1 MESKLNILKIFV
13 SLAIYVNFKSLFL
26 AFLAK
31 IESGRT
37 GVIGFPFSIVELFE
51 VGGVVVGL
59 VLLAGTGGFVVF
71 VYIAEVVVFVV
82 LVVFVGV
89 VLFVVFVYIV
99 GIVGVVVFVGVRVVL

>member
-37 GVIGFPFSIVELFE
+37 GVIGFPFPVVEFFE

-71 VYIAEVVVFVV
+71 VYIAGVVVF
-82 LVVFVGV
+82 F
-89 VLFVVFVYIV
+89 VFVYIV
-99 GIVGVVVFVGVRVVL
+99 GIIGVVVFVGVRVVL